1 MVSSLKESNLLCRGE
16 EEESVVLCTSTH
28 TFDVKE
34 AETSNS
40 LLLLPDLSFPE
51 HMPEVRIY
59 LYLLLDIP
67 SSCFQT
73 SPSQA
78 HARGQNLAVA

>member
-1 MVSSLKESNLLCRGE
+1 VSSLKESNPLCRGE

-59 LYLLLDIP
+59 LCLLLEI
-67 SSCFQT
+67 Q
-73 SPSQA
+73 
-78 HARGQNLAVA
+78 L

>member
-1 MVSSLKESNLLCRGE
+1 VSSLKESNLLCRGE

-59 LYLLLDIP
+59 
-67 SSCFQT
+67 
-73 SPSQA
+73 
-78 HARGQNLAVA
+78 